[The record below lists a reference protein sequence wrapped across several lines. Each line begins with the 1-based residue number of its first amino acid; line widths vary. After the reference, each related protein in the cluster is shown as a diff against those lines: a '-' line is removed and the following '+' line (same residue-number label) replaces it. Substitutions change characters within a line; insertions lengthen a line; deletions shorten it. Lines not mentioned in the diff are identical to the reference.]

1 MKKILAF
8 AVIMILIGT
17 TSSAQIAGNR
27 IQRHR
32 INQGVRSHELTRP
45 EAFELRKDQA
55 RLKHTQRMARRDG
68 VVTPHERRKI
78 HTMKAHNRK
87 QTFRYKH
94 NRRHRVI

>member
-8 AVIMILIGT
+8 AIIMILIGST
-17 TSSAQIAGNR
+17 ASAQVAHNR
-27 IQRHR
+27 LQRHR
-32 INQGVRSHELTRP
+32 IQQGVRSGELTRP

-55 RLKHTQRMARRDG
+55 RLKHTQRMARRDA
-68 VVTPHERRKI
+68 VITPHERRKI

-87 QTFRYKH
+87 ETFRYKH

>member
-17 TSSAQIAGNR
+17 TASAQVAGNR

-32 INQGVRSHELTRP
+32 INQGVRSGELTRP
-45 EAFELRKDQA
+45 EAFELRKNQV
-55 RLKHTQRMARRDG
+55 RLNNMQRMARRDG
-68 VVTPHERRKI
+68 VVTPHERKKI
-78 HTMKAHNRK
+78 HKMKVHNRRE
-87 QTFRYKH
+87 TFRYKH